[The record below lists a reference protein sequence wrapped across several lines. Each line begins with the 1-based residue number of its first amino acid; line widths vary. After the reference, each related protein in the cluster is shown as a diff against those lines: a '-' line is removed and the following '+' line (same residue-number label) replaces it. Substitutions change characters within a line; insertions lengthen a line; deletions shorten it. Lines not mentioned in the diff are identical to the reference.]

1 MPRSKYG
8 KLVPKAYGNTFDKL
22 ITVVC
27 DVFLVSP
34 EEIWG
39 YRGKER
45 VVWARMLL
53 YKIIYAKLK
62 NKTEVARM
70 FGKNHASVVNG
81 IEKLDLYVSQVAS
94 LKELCAEVGDRLKI
108 KMFAAA

>member
-1 MPRSKYG
+1 MTKSKYG
-8 KLVPKAYGNTFDKL
+8 KLIPKAYGDTFDKL

-39 YRGKER
+39 HRGKDR

-53 YKIIYAKLK
+53 YKVMYAKLQ
-62 NKTEVARM
+62 NKTEVARV
-70 FGKNHASVVNG
+70 FGKHTGSVING
-81 IEKLDLYVSQVAS
+81 IEKLPLYVEQVAA
-94 LKELCAEVGDRLKI
+94 LRELCAEVGDRLKI
-108 KMFAAA
+108 KMFSAA

>member
-1 MPRSKYG
+1 
-8 KLVPKAYGNTFDKL
+8 
-22 ITVVC
+22 
-27 DVFLVSP
+27 
-34 EEIWG
+34 
-39 YRGKER
+39 
-45 VVWARMLL
+45 
-53 YKIIYAKLK
+53 
-62 NKTEVARM
+62 M